1 MMLIGKTANWLLRH
15 SVTLSKLGAK
25 MAIFGKTGVLMLNY
39 GFGPPKGTSLR
50 GTASFGV
57 FLRQNGYGRLE
68 VGDEKN

>member
-1 MMLIGKTANWLLRH
+1 MLIGKTANWLLRH
-15 SVTLSKLGAK
+15 SVTLSKLGPK

-39 GFGPPKGTSLR
+39 GFV
-50 GTASFGV
+50 TASFGV